1 MGHGAVGINRF
12 CRLECSN
19 RGAVVEAE
27 KEVKSLVEVFLGF
40 GRGGGDCAGV

>member
-27 KEVKSLVEVFLGF
+27 KEVKSLVKVFLGF
-40 GRGGGDCAGV
+40 GRGGCDYAGM